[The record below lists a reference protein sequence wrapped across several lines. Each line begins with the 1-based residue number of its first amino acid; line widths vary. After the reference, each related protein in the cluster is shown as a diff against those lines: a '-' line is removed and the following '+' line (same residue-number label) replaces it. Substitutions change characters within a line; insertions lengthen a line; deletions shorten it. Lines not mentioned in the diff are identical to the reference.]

1 MYHFPV
7 TLTYVE
13 TPVFFRQLAECVE
26 DDDYRTFRNELLEEP
41 ERDGLLVGSGGL
53 RKARM
58 ALARRGKHGAFM
70 TSLHELP

>member
-26 DDDYRTFRNELLEEP
+26 DGGYRTFQNELLATP
-41 ERDGLLVGSGGL
+41 ERDGLLVGCRGL

-58 ALARRGKHGAFM
+58 ALARRGKRGAFM
-70 TSLHELP
+70 TYVHELP